1 MLPLPRYHAEG
12 VRAAMQ
18 RQQRETGSQ
27 TGAPVYAAL
36 DLGTNNCRLLVVR
49 PSDGGFDVLDSF
61 SRIVRLGEGLHSTGR
76 LSEQAIER
84 AIAAL
89 HICAGKI
96 RQRRV
101 TKMRC
106 VATDACRRADNC
118 AGFVARVK
126 RETGVRLEIIGT
138 REEAALAAAGCTPLL
153 DPSCGRAL
161 VFDIG
166 GGSSELMWLA
176 VKGQGTARMLDSIS
190 LPWGVARMA
199 ETFGSDRISDR
210 AYRAMTAAVTPWL
223 RRFDE
228 ANCISAAVAA
238 GRVQMLGTSGPVTI
252 VAGLHLG
259 LVRYRRDLVDGCS
272 LAFDDLDV
280 VSARLRRLDRE
291 GRARLPCIGRDRAD
305 MAVGGCAILEAI
317 CRMWP
322 VGSIR
327 VADRGVREGILF
339 RMIARDGGTA

>member
-1 MLPLPRYHAEG
+1 
-12 VRAAMQ
+12 MQ
-18 RQQRETGSQ
+18 RQRQEAGPPTES
-27 TGAPVYAAL
+27 PVYAAL

-49 PSDGGFDVLDSF
+49 PSSSGFDVVDSF
-61 SRIVRLGEGLHSTGR
+61 SRIVRLGEGLQATGR
-76 LSEQAIER
+76 LSERAIER
-84 AIAAL
+84 TIAAL

-96 RQRRV
+96 RRRRV
-101 TKMRC
+101 TQMRC

-118 AGFVARVK
+118 ASFVDRVK
-126 RETGVRLEIIGT
+126 RETGVRLEIIGAG
-138 REEAALAAAGCTPLL
+138 EEAALAAAGCTPLF
-153 DPSCGRAL
+153 DSSRGRAL

-176 VKGQGTARMLDSIS
+176 VARRASPRLLDSIS

-210 AYRAMTAAVTPWL
+210 TYRAMTEAVVPWL

-228 ANCISAAVAA
+228 KNGISAAVAA

-259 LVRYRRDLVDGCS
+259 LARYRRDLVDGCS
-272 LAFDDLDV
+272 LGFGDV
-280 VSARLRRLDRE
+280 DAVSATLRRLDRE
-291 GRARLPCIGRDRAD
+291 GRAQLPCIGRERAD

-339 RMIARDGGTA
+339 NLIAGDGAAA